1 MKEEKESVRL
11 SMGEERIG
19 GAQTLRNESDELLFT
34 RDIDSNTIRVEV

>member
-34 RDIDSNTIRVEV
+34 EISTPIQSE